1 MTAQANM
8 AGTSRGGCVK
18 VKGTTQRDLHAEA
31 RKQPVPLSEEWEC
44 ADVENGVL

>member
-8 AGTSRGGCVK
+8 EGTFRGGCVK
-18 VKGTTQRDLHAEA
+18 VKGMTPRDLHAEA
-31 RKQPVPLSEEWEC
+31 LKQPVPLSEEWER